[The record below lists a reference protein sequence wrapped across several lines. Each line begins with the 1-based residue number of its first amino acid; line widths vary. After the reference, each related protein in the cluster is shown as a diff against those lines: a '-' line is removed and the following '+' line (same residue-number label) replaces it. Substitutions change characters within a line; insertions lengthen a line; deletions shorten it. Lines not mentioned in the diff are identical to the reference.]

1 MHLFT
6 ALTVMTLSYSP
17 NTAPVIINVNK
28 PFGFFIINRV
38 TKSILF
44 GGQIHDVN
52 HSNSIHEMQKGFDFQ
67 KL

>member
-1 MHLFT
+1 MHLFA

-38 TKSILF
+38 TKSVLF
-44 GGQIHDVN
+44 GGQIYDVN
-52 HSNSIHEMQKGFDFQ
+52 LSNPTHTMQKGFDIQ
-67 KL
+67 QL